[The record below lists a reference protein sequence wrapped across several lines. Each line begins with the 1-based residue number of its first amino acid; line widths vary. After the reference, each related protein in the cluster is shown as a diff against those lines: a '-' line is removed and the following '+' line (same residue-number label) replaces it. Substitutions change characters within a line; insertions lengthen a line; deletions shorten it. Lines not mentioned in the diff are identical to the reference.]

1 MEHTTLK
8 NRRYQSLVVD
18 ITIICEEIV
27 WAYNNQ
33 QKSWKYDVKLHH
45 RATETI
51 FELIYLGRQ
60 ILILKPTVVVDGNL
74 RTDKS
79 VTFNEV

>member
-1 MEHTTLK
+1 MGGYHDYM
-8 NRRYQSLVVD
+8 RGDGVVH
-18 ITIICEEIV
+18 II
-27 WAYNNQ
+27 NQ

-74 RTDKS
+74 RTD
-79 VTFNEV
+79 